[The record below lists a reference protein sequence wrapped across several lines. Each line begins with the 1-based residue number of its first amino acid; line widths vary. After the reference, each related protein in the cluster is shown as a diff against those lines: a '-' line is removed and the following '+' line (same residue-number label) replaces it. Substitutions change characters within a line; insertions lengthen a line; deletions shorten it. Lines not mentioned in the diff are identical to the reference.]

1 MAVQEGD
8 AHHHAFSFMDEW
20 INRNEDVCWLTYTNK
35 ETHDIIKSN
44 IHRAPMYSGKIEGVG
59 PRYCPSIEDKV
70 VRFADKERHQLF
82 VEPEGTGTNE
92 MYVQGMSTSPSY
104 GRTIRISSH
113 HPWP

>member
-1 MAVQEGD
+1 
-8 AHHHAFSFMDEW
+8 MDEW

-35 ETHDIIKSN
+35 ETHEIIKSN

-92 MYVQGMSTSPSY
+92 M
-104 GRTIRISSH
+104 
-113 HPWP
+113 